1 MTCIGFGSV
10 ALHVATRLALIAF
23 ATVGLRGILN
33 GADFQSTSH
42 LALSVGAGV
51 FAVGLVV
58 GDLTRRLVEDMV
70 LARVRRTIEEHS
82 SRDDNQTAEPDA
94 QFTA

>member
-1 MTCIGFGSV
+1 M
-10 ALHVATRLALIAF
+10 ALHVATRLTLIAF

-33 GADFQSTSH
+33 GADFLSTSH

-51 FAVGLVV
+51 FAAGLVV

-70 LARVRRTIEEHS
+70 LADIRRIIDEHS
-82 SRDDNQTAEPDA
+82 SRDDNQTAEPDT
-94 QFTA
+94 QFAT